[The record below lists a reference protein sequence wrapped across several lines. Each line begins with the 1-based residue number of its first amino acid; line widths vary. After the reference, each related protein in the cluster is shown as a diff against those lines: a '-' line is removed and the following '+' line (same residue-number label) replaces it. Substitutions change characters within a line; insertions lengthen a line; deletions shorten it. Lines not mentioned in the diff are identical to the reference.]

1 MKDLRSPP
9 LSSVTIT
16 VTEHAVNGV
25 PVQPTSTVGRDIP
38 PAPPLLAGKE
48 TRSGERKLRQAR
60 EVRQDRMARL
70 RLLAGSA
77 TGVGC
82 LFVAHWLHPDQG
94 SLFGAPSGPVA
105 WTAVICGIAGVWL
118 VPGMW
123 LSAVMMSAGAGPVAW
138 LGTRIGTTLAWYAL
152 VGPVIHNL
160 GEGARVTTGGILAAT
175 MAATASV
182 SLGVA
187 LGLSRWPARPLL
199 RILVA
204 AVIGGVCA
212 QAVIWTS
219 MRVWTD
225 DMDYSHIRRL
235 DWLIVLVCALL
246 VTVGALSRPKLPPV
260 LTARNMRKVLVFMA
274 VVVTTAAALLA
285 MSAKWSP
292 EQRMPS
298 AFGAEQIPAPAGADL
313 AFALTAIG
321 RQGSGLIQRAKFTA
335 SDDTGRAVP
344 VVTRLVAADG
354 SEDWATLLVTVQRSS
369 QPELCGRLDFNPHL
383 GGAVGT
389 VWLSKNAPP
398 VKITMRDQ
406 ASDLLVQAVLPD
418 GWCAG

>member
-1 MKDLRSPP
+1 MKDLTSPP
-9 LSSVTIT
+9 LSSDTIT
-16 VTEHAVNGV
+16 MTEHAVDGV
-25 PVQPTSTVGRDIP
+25 PVQPTSTVGREIP
-38 PAPPLLAGKE
+38 PALAVLAGE
-48 TRSGERKLRQAR
+48 DTRSGQRKL
-60 EVRQDRMARL
+60 RQDRMARL

-77 TGVGC
+77 IGVGC
-82 LFVAHWLHPDQG
+82 LFVAHWLHRDQG

-118 VPGMW
+118 VPGLW
-123 LSAVMMSAGAGPVAW
+123 LSAVMMSAGAAPVAW
-138 LGTRIGTTLAWYAL
+138 LGTRIATTLAWYAL

-175 MAATASV
+175 TAATASV

-187 LGLSRWPARPLL
+187 LGLPRWPARPLL

-212 QAVIWTS
+212 QVVIWTS
-219 MRVWTD
+219 MRVRTD

-235 DWLIVLVCALL
+235 DWLIVVVCALL
-246 VTVGALSRPKLPPV
+246 VTVGALSRPKPPV
-260 LTARNMRKVLVFMA
+260 LTARNMRKVLVSMA
-274 VVVTTAAALLA
+274 VVATTAAALLA
-285 MSAKWSP
+285 TSAKWSP

-313 AFALTAIG
+313 AFALTAVG
-321 RQGSGLIQRAKFTA
+321 PQGPGLIQAAKFTA

-344 VVTRLVAADG
+344 VVTRLVPTDGTADR
-354 SEDWATLLVTVQRSS
+354 ATLLVMLQRGS
-369 QPELCGRLDFNPHL
+369 QAVLCGRLDSKQNL

-389 VWLSKNAPP
+389 VVVSKNGAA
-398 VKITMRDQ
+398 VKITVRDQ
-406 ASDLLVQAVLPD
+406 ASGLLVQAVLPD